1 MRQKKILLWRNVTN
15 ASPKIQTEL
24 PGAPFKVYGIAGI
37 GSAFSCL
44 HIWRVGAGSIP
55 VSTPTSGTDRPE
67 TCSAGRQTPP
77 QSVFATTRWSVVL
90 AAGQSDT
97 TDARAALG
105 KLCQTYWYPLY
116 AYVRRRGHSPEDA
129 QDLTQEFFAQL
140 LERKSLA
147 KADPNLGRFRSF
159 LLATMNHFL
168 ANAWQKAQAKK
179 RGSGRELLSL
189 DWAAAEDR
197 FDLEPADHAAPDR
210 IFEKQWA
217 LTLLGEVLN
226 RLEREYQSAGKADWF
241 VALKQTLLGVRE
253 SQPYTEL
260 ATRLGSSES
269 AVKVAVHRMRK
280 RYREL
285 VREEIAGTLNGSQEV
300 ESEMRHLFS
309 VLAAR

>member
-90 AAGQSDT
+90 AAGQRYDRCPGS
-97 TDARAALG
+97 AG

-147 KADPNLGRFRSF
+147 KADPNRGRFRSF

-168 ANAWQKAQAKK
+168 TNAWKRRGQK
-179 RGSGRELLSL
+179 RGSGRRIAIPGLGRRRRSL
-189 DWAAAEDR
+189 
-197 FDLEPADHAAPDR
+197 
-210 IFEKQWA
+210 
-217 LTLLGEVLN
+217 
-226 RLEREYQSAGKADWF
+226 
-241 VALKQTLLGVRE
+241 
-253 SQPYTEL
+253 
-260 ATRLGSSES
+260 
-269 AVKVAVHRMRK
+269 
-280 RYREL
+280 
-285 VREEIAGTLNGSQEV
+285 
-300 ESEMRHLFS
+300 
-309 VLAAR
+309 